1 MIQTNFID
9 MENMFDLLKEETE
22 VSRARSKMGEG
33 AFSCVWDPRPV
44 TVARADCVLPQ
55 VKDVPGAGPLHFH
68 KGQIEFENVHFSY
81 TDG

>member
-22 VSRARSKMGEG
+22 VSEDRGVG
-33 AFSCVWDPRPV
+33 LGWAFSCLWRNCY
-44 TVARADCVLPQ
+44 TVGLCQ
-55 VKDVPGAGPLHFH
+55 VKDLPGAGPLHFQ

-81 TDG
+81 ADG